1 MHTPALNNIL
11 VVPTLLKCDNEP
23 DIHVCIT
30 WQDLAT
36 KIMPNKL
43 DGTTSHNYIY
53 LENNILFFDKQ
64 QMLTLMVHHHQL
76 L

>member
-1 MHTPALNNIL
+1 
-11 VVPTLLKCDNEP
+11 
-23 DIHVCIT
+23 
-30 WQDLAT
+30 
-36 KIMPNKL
+36 MPNKL